1 MVVSTPYFF
10 FFFVFPFDTQFAG
23 ESHTFAPR
31 FSRLLEGSGQTRTQ
45 GAPLW
50 REQGDGGQENVL
62 NRRDAPAV
70 PKSIAGQLNWATEAG
85 PDLPPARPRSP
96 RGPDLASPAD
106 AVASNFISTGEPP
119 GIHSSRSEPVCCHVD
134 GEERWGRWQGVGR
147 VGQSREG

>member
-1 MVVSTPYFF
+1 M
-10 FFFVFPFDTQFAG
+10 
-23 ESHTFAPR
+23 
-31 FSRLLEGSGQTRTQ
+31 
-45 GAPLW
+45 
-50 REQGDGGQENVL
+50 L

-85 PDLPPARPRSP
+85 PDLPARPRSP

-134 GEERWGRWQGVGR
+134 GEER
-147 VGQSREG
+147 SREGGKGAGSGEGGAVEGEG